1 MVGRAFGF
9 GFRVVVSLPQAA
21 VIAENRS
28 PYRLLLVVMIGHS
41 GVRVGK
47 D

>member
-1 MVGRAFGF
+1 MDAVGSIVSRSARDGHAFGF
-9 GFRVVVSLPQAA
+9 GFA
-21 VIAENRS
+21 V
-28 PYRLLLVVMIGHS
+28 VVMIGHS